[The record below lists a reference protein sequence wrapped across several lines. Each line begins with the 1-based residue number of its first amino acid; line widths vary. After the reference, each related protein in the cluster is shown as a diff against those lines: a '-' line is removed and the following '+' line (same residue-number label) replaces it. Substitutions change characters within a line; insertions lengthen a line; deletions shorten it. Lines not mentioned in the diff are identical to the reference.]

1 MGGCSVMCMDAD
13 GERKYLP
20 QFFKFSSM
28 NSLGTPRPTRPKQIG
43 QKRS

>member
-1 MGGCSVMCMDAD
+1 MGGCSVMCMDTD

-20 QFFKFSSM
+20 QFIKFSSM
-28 NSLGTPRPTRPKQIG
+28 NSLGTPGTRPKQIG